1 MLNMRHWN
9 CIGLSERGK
18 KEMFALVLIVVAMCI
33 YSARIVVM
41 NMRARCFFFLPK
53 CNLPHA
59 LTYVYSCG
67 CLRCK

>member
-18 KEMFALVLIVVAMCI
+18 KEMFALVLLVVAMCI

-41 NMRARCFFFLPK
+41 NMRRDFFFFTK
-53 CNLPHA
+53 M
-59 LTYVYSCG
+59 
-67 CLRCK
+67 